1 MTEEHCVEAVFDSI
15 SGNRIVIRGSTDKQV
30 MAVLD
35 QNAQGTCRKHGFA
48 RINVAAVQI
57 AGNNPESFSPVRGNK
72 NVSAV
77 NVVIGI
83 RKLLTDFF
91 QNR

>member
-1 MTEEHCVEAVFDSI
+1 MAEEYGVEAVLCGIAGDS
-15 SGNRIVIRGSTDKQV
+15 RIIRGSADKQIV
-30 MAVLD
+30 AMLD
-35 QNAQGTCRKHGFA
+35 QNAQRTGGKHGFA
-48 RINVAAVQI
+48 RIQIAAVQV
-57 AGNNPESFSPVRGNK
+57 AGNNPESLSPVRGNE

-83 RKLLTDFF
+83 RILLTDFF